1 MQEALSGL
9 KDIHLPPPV
18 GWWPPAPGWWLL
30 AALGLLVLYSAW
42 RIWRK
47 RRRRRALHDEA
58 LAEQAQQTL
67 AAGLGKEALMP
78 GFPPVM
84 GSEDFP
90 MLVAGIEDA
99 RTLFMEVG
107 GGAPD
112 VTKVYMET
120 GKLPPLNHNPKFEIK
135 NPALAITTAVKAGSM
150 LLLDSLKPKG

>member
-1 MQEALSGL
+1 M
-9 KDIHLPPPV
+9 KFTDIFISKPV
-18 GWWPPAPGWWLL
+18 L
-30 AALGLLVLYSAW
+30 ASVLGE
-42 RIWRK
+42 K
-47 RRRRRALHDEA
+47 
-58 LAEQAQQTL
+58 
-67 AAGLGKEALMP
+67 ALMP

-90 MLVAGIEDA
+90 LLVSGLKNTK
-99 RTLFMEVG
+99 TLFMEVG